1 MAGDLVGRGGCFF
14 MLSPHLLPDKNVFA
28 ESMSRIGI
36 WIDAVGFRSGSSSL
50 NSWLVPIPSLA
61 MPYQVFQ
68 WSLLLVASAFTSD
81 SSFATLLA
89 LFSYSGVTFSSLQLG
104 LIPMICLSMLLLPA
118 PSMFA

>member
-1 MAGDLVGRGGCFF
+1 
-14 MLSPHLLPDKNVFA
+14 
-28 ESMSRIGI
+28 MSRIGI
-36 WIDAVGFRSGSSSL
+36 WIDAVGFRSGSCSL

-61 MPYQVFQ
+61 MPYQYFNGYRYWTLQ
-68 WSLLLVASAFTSD
+68 FFTSD
-81 SSFATLLA
+81 SSFAILLV

>member
-1 MAGDLVGRGGCFF
+1 
-14 MLSPHLLPDKNVFA
+14 MLSPHLLPDKNESA

-36 WIDAVGFRSGSSSL
+36 WIDAVGFRSGSGSL
-50 NSWLVPIPSLA
+50 KSWLVPIPNLA
-61 MPYQVFQ
+61 MPYSISMVI
-68 WSLLLVASAFTSD
+68 LLDASAFTSD